1 MCFSGA
7 VRSPVRCAVGSR
19 CDPGETRRDR
29 PPSLRAAL
37 PPALDHLGSVAQ
49 LLPCLHPLPSCPALP
64 RPAPG
69 WWLDS
74 TAGAGDP
81 TTRPRPHRPRR
92 PPPHPAGGPHAYFCL
107 HTPVRLKFFGPIW
120 GVLPPGSAFPHVI
133 GQFSPYGWT
142 ICESFPQTKLYFV
155 YKKIQV

>member
-19 CDPGETRRDR
+19 CDPRRTRRGSPLR
-29 PPSLRAAL
+29 RSPPCCS
-37 PPALDHLGSVAQ
+37 PPASTHLGS
-49 LLPCLHPLPSCPALP
+49 PALP
-64 RPAPG
+64 GLDPPCPRL
-69 WWLDS
+69 WLDS

-81 TTRPRPHRPRR
+81 PTRPRPHRPRR

>member
-1 MCFSGA
+1 VFLGGCAVSCALCGGLTVRPRRDAPRITPLPITSGGFSGL
-7 VRSPVRCAVGSR
+7 
-19 CDPGETRRDR
+19 DPPGQ
-29 PPSLRAAL
+29 P
-37 PPALDHLGSVAQ
+37 
-49 LLPCLHPLPSCPALP
+49 CPALP
-64 RPAPG
+64 PCPALG

-74 TAGAGDP
+74 TEGAGDP
-81 TTRPRPHRPRR
+81 TTRPRPRRPRR

-120 GVLPPGSAFPHVI
+120 GMLPPGSAFPHVI